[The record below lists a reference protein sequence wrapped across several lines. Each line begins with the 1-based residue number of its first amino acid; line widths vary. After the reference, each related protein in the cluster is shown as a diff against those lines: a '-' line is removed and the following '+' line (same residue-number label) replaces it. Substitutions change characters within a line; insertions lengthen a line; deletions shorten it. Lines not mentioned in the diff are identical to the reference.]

1 MSTVTLIYDPDCG
14 FCRWCLGKVLS
25 WDRRGEVRPV
35 PLGSPEADRL
45 LSGMSQEDQF
55 ASWHLIDGDG
65 TVHSAGSGFPPL
77 LRLLPASS
85 RLAALAAGAPRL
97 TDRGY
102 RWVAG
107 HRSWWGKLVTDGAKR
122 RADERIASRQLPPGA
137 AP

>member
-1 MSTVTLIYDPDCG
+1 VAAATLIYDPDCG

-45 LSGMSQEDQF
+45 LSGMPREDQF
-55 ASWHLIDGDG
+55 ASWHLVDGDG
-65 TVHSAGSGFPPL
+65 TVHSAGYGFPPL
-77 LRLLPASS
+77 LRLLPVGGP
-85 RLAALAAGAPRL
+85 LAAAAARVPDL

-107 HRSWWGKLVTDGAKR
+107 HRSWWGKVVTQGAKR
-122 RADERIASRQLPPGA
+122 RADERINQRR
-137 AP
+137 